1 MEDDVT
7 NELYYNNYFDL
18 FRTEGWKQ
26 FISDLEQNKEI
37 INSVD
42 AVKDADDLHFRKGQL
57 NVLSFILNFEVGVN
71 NAFEDIEK

>member
-1 MEDDVT
+1 MSADLE
-7 NELYYNNYFDL
+7 NYYNSYFDL